1 MIINF
6 GDMTIQD
13 AQMVLAGLKKLPME
27 AVEQLHNRLLTI
39 ANEQFLAQ
47 QPQINPDDIQIVKK
61 ATGPATEA
69 MINAEQ
75 EAA

>member
-6 GDMTIQD
+6 GDFTIQE
-13 AQMVLAGLKKLPME
+13 AQVVLAALKKLPME
-27 AVEQLHNRLLTI
+27 VVEILHNRLLAI

-47 QPQINPDDIQIVKK
+47 QPQVNPDDITIVKK
-61 ATGPATEA
+61 AE
-69 MINAEQ
+69 EQ

>member
-6 GDMTIQD
+6 GDLTIQE
-13 AQMVLAGLKKLPME
+13 AQVVLAGLKKLPME
-27 AVEQLHNRLLTI
+27 VVENLHNKLLTM

-47 QPQINPDDIQIVKK
+47 QPQVNPDDITIVKK
-61 ATGPATEA
+61 AEK
-69 MINAEQ
+69 Q

>member
-6 GDMTIQD
+6 GDLTIQE
-13 AQMVLAGLKKLPME
+13 AQVVLAGLKKLPME
-27 AVEQLHNRLLTI
+27 VVESLHNKLLAM

-47 QPQINPDDIQIVKK
+47 QPQVNPDDITIVKK
-61 ATGPATEA
+61 AE
-69 MINAEQ
+69 EQ

>member
-6 GDMTIQD
+6 GDMTIQE
-13 AQMVLAGLKKLPME
+13 AQVVLTGLKKLPME
-27 AVEQLHNRLLTI
+27 VVESLHNKLLAI

-47 QPQINPDDIQIVKK
+47 QPQVNPDDITIVKK
-61 ATGPATEA
+61 AE
-69 MINAEQ
+69 EQ

>member
-6 GDMTIQD
+6 GDLTIQE
-13 AQMVLAGLKKLPME
+13 AQAVLTGLKKLPME
-27 AVEQLHNRLLTI
+27 VVEQLHARLLNA

-47 QPQINPDDIQIVKK
+47 QPKVNPEDITIVKK
-61 ATGPATEA
+61 AS
-69 MINAEQ
+69 EQ